1 MNMLRRIPT
10 TINVLTNDADQSY
23 NTIYSIRIWR
33 DHCDWAK
40 VLIESRHC
48 DLHQPHKAQDFTS
61 FDRARLQ
68 KCDTAN

>member
-10 TINVLTNDADQSY
+10 TIDVLTNDADQSY

-40 VLIESRHC
+40 VFFIESRHSA
-48 DLHQPHKAQDFTS
+48 HQPHKAQDS
-61 FDRARLQ
+61 HHLIEPD
-68 KCDTAN
+68 C